1 MLLIPPEAFL
11 QIFGPNS
18 DGSLESQI
26 VEIQQQHRKTMEEWA
41 KDLPIQELDE
51 AMWKDVPGDQL
62 VIPPDDEVGREVLWV
77 WHEHKGGGHRGR
89 DETVRQINRHYY
101 WP

>member
-1 MLLIPPEAFL
+1 
-11 QIFGPNS
+11 
-18 DGSLESQI
+18 
-26 VEIQQQHRKTMEEWA
+26 MEEWA

-77 WHEHKGGGHRGR
+77 WHEHKGGGGIEE
-89 DETVRQINRHYY
+89 ETRQFNRSITTISGHEQDSG
-101 WP
+101 WSSM